1 MVSQNGRINN
11 DLYDLS
17 LEVLSR
23 TLLPFSKFPLPAYI
37 LSSEA
42 FLTCGKAFN
51 SALKLQ
57 D

>member
-1 MVSQNGRINN
+1 MGSQNGRINN

-17 LEVLSR
+17 LEVLGR
-23 TLLPFSKFPLPAYI
+23 TPLPFSKFPLPAYI
-37 LSSEA
+37 LSSDA